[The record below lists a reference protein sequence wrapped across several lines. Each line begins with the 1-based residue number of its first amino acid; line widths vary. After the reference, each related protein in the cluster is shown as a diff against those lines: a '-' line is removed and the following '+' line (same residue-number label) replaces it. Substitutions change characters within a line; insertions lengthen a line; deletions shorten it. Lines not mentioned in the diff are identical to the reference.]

1 MVVCRD
7 YILYA
12 VGVLVFGE
20 CRWRCFGILVRA
32 DIGCPTGSPQAI
44 PMCRINNFRTQLAR
58 FLLNSVPKRSYYLG
72 IRIRKA
78 VKHDV

>member
-20 CRWRCFGILVRA
+20 CTRRCFGILVRA
-32 DIGCPTGSPQAI
+32 DIGCPTGSPQTI
-44 PMCRINNFRTQLAR
+44 SMCRINNFRMYAACQIP
-58 FLLNSVPKRSYYLG
+58 LNSVPKRS
-72 IRIRKA
+72 
-78 VKHDV
+78 